1 MFSSIGWPEI
11 IALLVIGIIFVGP
24 ERLPRI
30 IEDVRAAI
38 YAARKAIANAK
49 AELNGE
55 FDGLGD
61 ELEEF
66 RKPLSQVAQF
76 RKLGPRGMLTK
87 ALFDGDEEF
96 MDSFNP
102 NRMMQDDTAGDASR
116 RGENAPVNRVE
127 RDDQAIA
134 GRVRNDSA
142 EMVQES
148 NPAAP
153 QRPTFDYSKIYSQK
167 PEPKPE
173 PRPDSAGLEDVT

>member
-11 IALLVIGIIFVGP
+11 IALLIIGIIFVGP

-55 FDGLGD
+55 FEGLGD

-76 RKLGPRGMLTK
+76 RKMGPRGMLTK

-102 NRMMQDDTAGDASR
+102 DKMMRDDTAGDARR
-116 RGENAPVNRVE
+116 RGEHAPVNRVE
-127 RDDQAIA
+127 RPEDAHGGPQAGMVPNPQDQ
-134 GRVRNDSA
+134 
-142 EMVQES
+142 
-148 NPAAP
+148 P
-153 QRPTFDYSKIYSQK
+153 QRPKPQKPTFDYSQIYAPKPKPK

-173 PRPDSAGLEDVT
+173 SGLEDVT

>member
-11 IALLVIGIIFVGP
+11 LALLIIGIIFVGP

-30 IEDVRAAI
+30 VEDVRAAI

-55 FDGLGD
+55 FEGLGED
-61 ELEEF
+61 LEEF

-76 RKLGPRGMLTK
+76 RKMGPRGVITK

-96 MDSFNP
+96 MDSFSP

-116 RGENAPVNRVE
+116 RGKKAPVRRVQ
-127 RDDQAIA
+127 RDTPPDNGQV
-134 GRVRNDSA
+134 G
-142 EMVQES
+142 
-148 NPAAP
+148 PA
-153 QRPTFDYSKIYSQK
+153 QHKPTFDYSKIYAEQPQPQ

-173 PRPDSAGLEDVT
+173 TGLEDVT

>member
-11 IALLVIGIIFVGP
+11 LALLIIGIIFVGP

-55 FDGLGD
+55 FEGLGD
-61 ELEEF
+61 DLEEF

-76 RKLGPRGMLTK
+76 RRMGPRGVITK

-116 RGENAPVNRVE
+116 RGEKAPVNRVE
-127 RDDQAIA
+127 RDAA
-134 GRVRNDSA
+134 PETGRVG
-142 EMVQES
+142 
-148 NPAAP
+148 PAR
-153 QRPTFDYSKIYSQK
+153 QKPTFDYSKIYAEQ
-167 PEPKPE
+167 PKPE
-173 PRPDSAGLEDVT
+173 PRPDPETGLEDVT